1 MKISVMGL
9 GYVGTVSAVC
19 FARCGHTVTGVDSN
33 PVKVGLINEGASPII
48 ESGIDELL
56 RDAVSGGRL
65 KATMDYRAALSETDL
80 TFVCVGTPS
89 QANGDLDMK
98 HVRSVSEEIG
108 EAIAAKADFH
118 TVVIRSTV
126 LPGSIAGIVI
136 PLIEERSGKRAGE
149 GFGICMNPEFLREG
163 TALFDFEN
171 PPKTVIGEL
180 DSRSGDTLQRLY
192 EHINAPLIRVSVRTA
207 EMVKYAD
214 NVWHALKVCFA
225 NEIGNICKETGIDSH
240 EVMEIFCRDTKLNLS
255 SYYLKPGFAFGGS
268 CLPKDVRALTYKGRM
283 LGLDTPVLSS
293 ILRSNEYQVE
303 RALQQVL
310 AKDNRKVGVL
320 GFSFKEGTDDLRESP
335 IVELIERLLGKG
347 FELKIYD
354 KNVNLAKIGGANR
367 SYIVNKIPHIS
378 RLMAETI
385 GEVLEHGDT
394 LIIGNK
400 AKEFADVPK
409 RMRAGQTLIDLV
421 RLDDRDPAHG
431 FYEGICW

>member
-19 FARCGHTVTGVDSN
+19 LARYGHTVIGVDSN
-33 PVKVGLINEGASPII
+33 PVKVDLINHGSTPII
-48 ESGIDELL
+48 EEGVDELL
-56 RDAVSGGRL
+56 REAVSQGRL
-65 KATMDYRAALSETDL
+65 MATMDYRAALAETDL

-89 QANGDLDMK
+89 QPNGNLDMK
-98 HVRSVSEEIG
+98 HLCNVSEQIG
-108 EAIAAKADFH
+108 EAIAQKATFH

-126 LPGSIAGIVI
+126 LPGSVGDVVI
-136 PLIEERSGKRAGE
+136 PLIEERSGKHAGDH
-149 GFGICMNPEFLREG
+149 FGVCMNPEFLREG

-171 PPKTVIGEL
+171 PPKTVIGEF
-180 DSRSGDTLQRLY
+180 DQRSGDALQRLY
-192 EHINAPLIRVSVRTA
+192 EHINAPLIRVDVRTA

-225 NEIGNICKETGIDSH
+225 NEIGNICKESGIDSH
-240 EVMEIFCRDTKLNLS
+240 KVMEIFCSDTKLNLS

-268 CLPKDVRALTYKGRM
+268 CLPKDVRALTYKGRA

-293 ILRSNEYQVE
+293 ILRSNEYQVD

-367 SYIVNKIPHIS
+367 SYIINKIPHIS
-378 RLMAETI
+378 RLMAETMR
-385 GEVLEHGDT
+385 EVLEHGDT

-409 RMRAGQTLIDLV
+409 QMRETQTLIDLV
-421 RLDDRDPAHG
+421 RLDDRDPAYG
-431 FYEGICW
+431 KYEGICW